1 MSPAA
6 ENPNSPELVSSTN
19 IAMADTLQ
27 FKADFNSGRSTSD
40 PSLALT
46 CRTKTPK
53 TGADQE
59 TVP

>member
-1 MSPAA
+1 
-6 ENPNSPELVSSTN
+6 
-19 IAMADTLQ
+19 MADTLQ